1 MRDAKPIYGGTCFEP
16 TVDEPCGARE
26 RGCCMKKWLIM
37 ILAVLCLLSVGA
49 CRKKSVKILH
59 CDRCGR
65 EVEFDAD
72 SNMTE
77 DWIIVCKEC
86 RKDMD

>member
-1 MRDAKPIYGGTCFEP
+1 MKFLIDFIKGGIIGIANIVPGVSGGTLALMLG
-16 TVDEPCGARE
+16 VYNKMLGAIS
-26 RGCCMKKWLIM
+26 G
-37 ILAVLCLLSVGA
+37 LLKQF
-49 CRKKSVKILH
+49 KKSVKILH

>member
-1 MRDAKPIYGGTCFEP
+1 M
-16 TVDEPCGARE
+16 
-26 RGCCMKKWLIM
+26 M
-37 ILAVLCLLSVGA
+37 LAVLCLLSVGA

>member
-1 MRDAKPIYGGTCFEP
+1 MLYEEMADNDAGG
-16 TVDEPCGARE
+16 
-26 RGCCMKKWLIM
+26 
-37 ILAVLCLLSVGA
+37 AVPSFGGRVP
-49 CRKKSVKILH
+49 KKSVKILH